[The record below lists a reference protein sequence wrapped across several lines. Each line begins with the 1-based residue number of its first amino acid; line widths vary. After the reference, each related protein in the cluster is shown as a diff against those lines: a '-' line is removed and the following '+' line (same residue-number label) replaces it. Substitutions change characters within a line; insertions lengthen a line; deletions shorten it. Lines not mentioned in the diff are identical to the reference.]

1 MEQVKKKTRHHYIAM
16 ALLCV
21 AIYTTI
27 IVAIRLNAFGLT
39 VMQVSFAA
47 QKLSVFICRLLT
59 LMLFAA
65 GIWDCCRK
73 VKDGE
78 SREASVQNG
87 LRYFVL
93 GVILTAVQFALILLS
108 V

>member
-1 MEQVKKKTRHHYIAM
+1 ME
-16 ALLCV
+16 
-21 AIYTTI
+21 
-27 IVAIRLNAFGLT
+27 
-39 VMQVSFAA
+39 QVSFAA

-65 GIWDCCRK
+65 GIWDCYRK

-78 SREASVQNG
+78 SRDASVQNG

-93 GVILTAVQFALILLS
+93 GIILTAVQFALILLS
-108 V
+108 M